1 MSDRYGIITKQR
13 LKQISGSELISQV
26 RAGSSQATGTVEVG
40 PLIASTQKMK
50 EEVISL
56 CVAPNLGQLEEI
68 STRLWLMVDV
78 VMNLISDH
86 SPLTAQEAS
95 EILLMKGK
103 SISK

>member
-1 MSDRYGIITKQR
+1 MKRSH
-13 LKQISGSELISQV
+13 
-26 RAGSSQATGTVEVG
+26 
-40 PLIASTQKMK
+40 KME

-56 CVAPNLGQLEEI
+56 CVGPNLGQLEEI

-78 VMNLISDH
+78 VMNLISEL

-95 EILLMKGK
+95 VILLMNGK